1 MCSCGCWLSS
11 ERTQFEPTL
20 AALVTSTKRRAG
32 LLLLPL
38 LVLPLV
44 LTGSSA
50 HGTIGGGDGAS
61 GMSGG
66 SGAGAGGRRR
76 FARDRPLLPA
86 APTRKHLPPPSLEG
100 AACQMNARHS
110 QLTRPSLGRTRLQ
123 AAKRCTVVLPRPV
136 SDSSMLQVTNA
147 AAVGRQPCEVQAACV
162 KHGTET
168 LARHAHPR
176 IAHHRE
182 PQGDCRT
189 LLRRCRGCGS
199 RRCWR
204 WSSLRWWC
212 HRPHPQ
218 PRLQSSSHQQQQRRD
233 GQGIPTHVRVET
245 PPALRSA
252 LSARAALAAKRA
264 RTTFKRV

>member
-100 AACQMNARHS
+100 AACQMNARHK
-110 QLTRPSLGRTRLQ
+110 QLTVLWLVLVSGPLS
-123 AAKRCTVVLPRPV
+123 VVR
-136 SDSSMLQVTNA
+136 A
-147 AAVGRQPCEVQAACV
+147 
-162 KHGTET
+162 
-168 LARHAHPR
+168 
-176 IAHHRE
+176 
-182 PQGDCRT
+182 
-189 LLRRCRGCGS
+189 S
-199 RRCWR
+199 RRQ
-204 WSSLRWWC
+204 SAA
-212 HRPHPQ
+212 
-218 PRLQSSSHQQQQRRD
+218 QSSSR
-233 GQGIPTHVRVET
+233 GQ
-245 PPALRSA
+245 
-252 LSARAALAAKRA
+252 
-264 RTTFKRV
+264 